1 MMKFDVGGMSC
12 AACSRRVE
20 SAVSAL
26 DGVESCSVN
35 LLTASMVVEGAVS
48 ADIVI
53 DAVEKAGYTAGISE
67 NKTHKNVN
75 DNLQNAGEKKILV
88 RFIVSI
94 ALLVP
99 LMYLSMGHV
108 MWSFPLPT
116 FMIRYPAIIAL
127 SEMILAA
134 TVMVINR
141 RFFINGAKG
150 VLHLAPNMDTLV
162 ALGSGASFIYSVAIT
177 VLMLTADASDA
188 HRYLHE
194 LYFESAAMILAL
206 ITLGKML
213 EERAKGRT
221 TDAIRSLVELSP
233 KTCTVIRDGREVV
246 IPTAEILAG
255 DIFVL
260 RPGDS
265 VPADGEVVEGESS
278 LYEAALTGESIP
290 KDKTVGDTVL
300 AGTINKSGFLK
311 CRALK
316 VGEETAISSVIRL
329 VEDATATKA
338 PIAKIADKVSGIFV
352 PVVMSIAI
360 VTFTVW
366 MIATGDVGY
375 SLARGI
381 SVLVI
386 SCPCALGLATPVAIM
401 VGTGVGAKLGIL
413 YKSAEALEV
422 VGRAKIVALDKTG
435 TVTEGAPEVT
445 DVVPVGVDGD
455 ELLAVAA
462 SIEARS
468 EHPLATAITH
478 YAKGRVAI
486 SEVESFEALSG
497 SGVTAML
504 DGARIHAGSYKFIS
518 ALTELSDTE
527 RELYTRLSSEGKTP
541 MLFTRDSSL
550 LGMIAVADKIRSD
563 SREAIAELCR
573 MGIRVVMLT
582 GDNSTTARAVGAS
595 AGVDEVISDLL
606 PADKEAMIKKLSGE
620 GRVIMVGDG
629 INDAPALARADVG
642 MAIAGGTDIAIDSAD
657 VVLTHNSI
665 ADVPRTV
672 RLGRAVL
679 TNIREN
685 LFWAFFYNSIG
696 IPLAAGVFTPILGWS
711 MNPMFGALAMSLSS
725 FCVVMNALRLNL
737 FTRRERKCSASLTEP
752 YVAERVA
759 NSGNTTVSASRSTDE
774 CCEGLSESEASCIT
788 GETYERSATD
798 TSEITNESENNK
810 MKLTMKIEG
819 MMCSHC
825 EGRVKKTLEKLP
837 GVCEAVVSHTA
848 GTAIVIGEALD
859 PAVLKAAVEDQDYT
873 VISVE

>member
-1 MMKFDVGGMSC
+1 MSC

-20 SAVSAL
+20 VAVSAL
-26 DGVESCSVN
+26 DGVDECSVN
-35 LLTASMVVEGAVS
+35 LLTASMTVEGS
-48 ADIVI
+48 ASAEDII
-53 DAVEKAGYTAGISE
+53 SAVENAGYTASIFNE
-67 NKTHKNVN
+67 KKRINVN
-75 DNLQNAGEKKILV
+75 DNLQNAANNKIFT

-94 ALLVP
+94 ILLLP

-108 MWSFPLPT
+108 MWSFPLPH
-116 FMIRYPAIIAL
+116 FMTDHPITIASSQLVLAVAVMII
-127 SEMILAA
+127 
-134 TVMVINR
+134 NYK
-141 RFFINGAKG
+141 FFVNGFRG

-162 ALGSGASFIYSVAIT
+162 ALGSGASFIYSTAVT
-177 VLMLTADASDA
+177 VMMVGADHATAHS
-188 HRYLHE
+188 YLHE

-233 KTCTVIRDGREVV
+233 KTCTVVRGGREVV
-246 IPTAEILAG
+246 IPTADILLG

-265 VPADGEVVEGESS
+265 VPADGEIVEGESS
-278 LYEAALTGESIP
+278 VYEAALTGESIP
-290 KDKTVGDTVL
+290 RDKTVGDTVL

-360 VTFTVW
+360 LAFTAW
-366 MIATGDVGY
+366 MIATGEVGY

-413 YKSAEALEV
+413 YKSAEALEA
-422 VGRAKIVALDKTG
+422 VGRARIVALDKTG
-435 TVTEGAPEVT
+435 TVTEGSAEVT
-445 DVVPVGVDGD
+445 DVIPIGITEQ
-455 ELLAVAA
+455 ELLEVAA
-462 SIEARS
+462 SLEAKS
-468 EHPLATAITH
+468 EHPLAAAVTR
-478 YAKGRVAI
+478 YAEGRVAI
-486 SEVESFEALSG
+486 SDVESFEALSG
-497 SGVTAML
+497 SGVSAVL
-504 DGARIHAGSYKFIS
+504 GGSRIIGGSYKFVSGIV
-518 ALTELSDTE
+518 ELSSADTE
-527 RELYTRLSSEGKTP
+527 IYSSLSSAGKTP
-541 MLFTRDSSL
+541 MLFARNGIL
-550 LGMIAVADKIRSD
+550 LGMIAVADKIRED
-563 SREAIAELCR
+563 SRDAISELRR
-573 MGIRVVMLT
+573 MGIKVVMLT
-582 GDNSTTARAVGAS
+582 GDNSATARAIGEL
-595 AGVDEVISDLL
+595 AGVDEVLAELL
-606 PADKEAMIKKLSGE
+606 PADKEARIRSLSEE

-642 MAIAGGTDIAIDSAD
+642 MAIASGTDIAIDSAD
-657 VVLTHNSI
+657 VVLMRNSI
-665 ADVPRTV
+665 SDVPRAV

-696 IPLAAGVFTPILGWS
+696 IPLAAGAFTPILGWS

-725 FCVVMNALRLNL
+725 FSVVMNALRLNL
-737 FTRRERKCSASLTEP
+737 FYQREMRRKNVGNEELEGRRVTIFDKNDEISLENTE
-752 YVAERVA
+752 
-759 NSGNTTVSASRSTDE
+759 SVSASVE
-774 CCEGLSESEASCIT
+774 VIKEV
-788 GETYERSATD
+788 
-798 TSEITNESENNK
+798 NK
-810 MKLTMKIEG
+810 MKITMTIEG

-825 EGRVKKTLEKLP
+825 EGRVKKTIEAQP
-837 GVCEAVVSHTA
+837 GVISVEVSHTL
-848 GTAIVIGEALD
+848 GTAVIVGEGLD
-859 PAVLKAAVEDQDYT
+859 VEAIKAAVEGQDYPVLSIT
-873 VISVE
+873 

>member
-75 DNLQNAGEKKILV
+75 DNLQNAGEKKILIQ
-88 RFIVSI
+88 FIISI

-108 MWSFPLPT
+108 MWSFPLPA

-360 VTFTVW
+360 VAFTVW

-455 ELLAVAA
+455 ELLAGAA

-527 RELYTRLSSEGKTP
+527 RELYARLSSEGKTP

-563 SREAIAELCR
+563 SREAIAELRR

-595 AGVDEVISDLL
+595 AGVDEVLSDLL

-642 MAIAGGTDIAIDSAD
+642 LAIAGGTDIAIDSAD
-657 VVLTHNSI
+657 VVLMPFS
-665 ADVPRTV
+665 
-672 RLGRAVL
+672 
-679 TNIREN
+679 
-685 LFWAFFYNSIG
+685 
-696 IPLAAGVFTPILGWS
+696 
-711 MNPMFGALAMSLSS
+711 
-725 FCVVMNALRLNL
+725 
-737 FTRRERKCSASLTEP
+737 K
-752 YVAERVA
+752 
-759 NSGNTTVSASRSTDE
+759 
-774 CCEGLSESEASCIT
+774 
-788 GETYERSATD
+788 
-798 TSEITNESENNK
+798 
-810 MKLTMKIEG
+810 
-819 MMCSHC
+819 
-825 EGRVKKTLEKLP
+825 P
-837 GVCEAVVSHTA
+837 G
-848 GTAIVIGEALD
+848 
-859 PAVLKAAVEDQDYT
+859 
-873 VISVE
+873 